1 MTGNDRASDDRPA
14 RRAPLLRQGQ
24 WQVVLL
30 PPAFRFDGN
39 EVEIRREGDAVILE
53 PVSTRTWPVG
63 YWTWVE
69 AHRDDLE
76 LGRVEEM
83 GGGLRDGH

>member
-1 MTGNDRASDDRPA
+1 MAGNDRANDDRAA
-14 RRAPLLRQGQ
+14 RRAPLLRHGPS
-24 WQVVLL
+24 QVVLL
-30 PPAFRFDGN
+30 PPEFRFEGN

-53 PVSTRTWPVG
+53 PVRRRTWPVG
-63 YWTWVE
+63 YWAWVE

-83 GGGLRDGH
+83 GGGLHDGF